1 MSKYTHSKRV
11 VILQIIFSLFL
22 SMIGIKLGYLQIY
35 RNNVFLDSASNMW
48 QRSFPLLASR
58 GYIYDLKGVVL
69 ATNLPTFSIAFMP
82 YQIKDKENV
91 AFKIAPL
98 IGMSKNEL
106 YEKINK
112 KISIVRLNGKGRNI
126 SDDIAKE
133 ISLLNL
139 EGVYLLQDSKR
150 YYPYN
155 NLLSNVLGFSGIDNQ
170 GLAGVEA
177 YYNYYLQGVN
187 GSLNYYTDAKG
198 GLFSNL
204 KSNIVSPSAG
214 LSISL
219 TIDYNIQSILERE
232 LNNAYLKYSPNSIMG
247 IVMDPNT
254 GAILA
259 MSNYPNYN
267 PNNYQEYDSNLYNFN
282 LPVWKSYEPGSTFKV
297 FSFAAALNENLIN
310 MYKDTYYDKG
320 YEIVAGARIK
330 SWKKGGHGLQ
340 TYLEILQNSSNPG
353 FVNIAR
359 KLGKDHLFN
368 YINSFGFGM
377 KTGVDIAGETSGIM
391 FKYDSYN
398 ELEQA
403 TSAFGQGISVS
414 MIQMARAYSSLING
428 GYLLEPYIL
437 KDVRTTSTNDIVYET
452 NPKVVRQVI
461 SKETSD
467 LMRDALEHVA
477 SLGSGRTAYIDGYRV
492 GGKTGT
498 AQIANPETGGY
509 YQGEYNLS
517 MIASAP
523 MDDPQVVVYVVM
535 ERPHSAIQ
543 YGGTIVGP
551 IIKNILEDVLP
562 YMGVSKR
569 SGGIDKSY
577 TWMDTKTYIVDNYI
591 GKSKK
596 EVKSQY
602 FKFEFMGEGDRVID
616 QLPKYGEKIEEGSTI
631 VIMLG

>member
-1 MSKYTHSKRV
+1 MLLYKHTKRIV
-11 VILQIIFSLFL
+11 VLEIIFSLFI
-22 SMIGIKLGYLQIY
+22 SIIAFKLCYLQICK
-35 RNNVFLDSASNMW
+35 NNVYLAMASDMW
-48 QRSFPLLASR
+48 QRSFPLLAPR
-58 GYIYDLKGVVL
+58 GYIYDTNMITL
-69 ATNLPTFSIAFMP
+69 ASNIPTFSLAFMP
-82 YQIKDKENV
+82 YQIKDKYEV
-91 AFKIAPL
+91 ASRVGEIL
-98 IGMSKNEL
+98 GVDRDEL
-106 YEKINK
+106 YNKINK
-112 KISIVRLNGKGRNI
+112 NISIVRLNGAGRNI
-126 SDDIAKE
+126 NDDIARR

-150 YYPYN
+150 YYPYDN
-155 NLLSNVLGFSGIDNQ
+155 MLSNVLGFSGVDNQ
-170 GLAGVEA
+170 GLAGIEA
-177 YYNYYLQGVN
+177 YYDNYLKGTN
-187 GSLNYYTDAKG
+187 GSLNYYMDAKG

-204 KSNIVSPSAG
+204 ESNIVSPVSG

-219 TIDYNIQSILERE
+219 TVDFNIQSILERE
-232 LNNAYLKYSPNSIMG
+232 LNNAYVKYNPSSIMG
-247 IVMDPNT
+247 MVMNPNT
-254 GAILA
+254 GEILA

-267 PNNYQEYDSNLYNFN
+267 PNNYKEYDSYLYNFN

-297 FSFAAALNENLIN
+297 FSFAAALNEKKIN
-310 MYKDTYYDKG
+310 MYKDTYYDTGSVKVG
-320 YEIVAGARIK
+320 GATIK

-340 TYLEILQNSSNPG
+340 TYLEVLQNSSNPG
-353 FVNIAR
+353 FVSIAR
-359 KLGKDHLFN
+359 KLGKDNLFN
-368 YINSFGFGM
+368 YITNFGFGS
-377 KTGVDIAGETSGIM
+377 KTGVDMYGETSGIM
-391 FKYDSYN
+391 FKYESYN

-414 MIQMARAYSSLING
+414 MIQMMAAYSSLING
-428 GYLLEPYIL
+428 GNLMKPYIL
-437 KDVRTTSTNDIVYET
+437 KDVRTTNTNDIVYE
-452 NPKVVRQVI
+452 NKPVLVRKVI

-498 AQIANPETGGY
+498 AQIVNPETGAY
-509 YQGEYNLS
+509 YDREYNLS

-523 MDDPQVVVYVVM
+523 MDDPSVVAYVVM

-602 FKFEFMGEGDRVID
+602 FKFEFVGVGDKVID
-616 QLPKYGEKIEEGSTI
+616 QLPKMGEKIEEGSTI

>member
-1 MSKYTHSKRV
+1 MKERSHTKRI
-11 VILQIIFSLFL
+11 VILEIVFSIML
-22 SMIGIKLGYLQIY
+22 SLIGIKLGYLQIY
-35 RNNVFLDSASNMW
+35 RNNVYLSSASNMW

-58 GYIYDLKGVVL
+58 GYIYDGNGVVL
-69 ATNLPTFSIAFMP
+69 ATNLPTFSLAFMP
-82 YQIKDKENV
+82 YQIKDKGEV
-91 AFKIAPL
+91 ASKIAPL
-98 IGMSKNEL
+98 IGMNSDEL
-106 YEKINK
+106 YNKINK

-126 SDDIAKE
+126 SDNIAKK
-133 ISLLNL
+133 ISLLDL

-150 YYPYN
+150 YYPYGT
-155 NLLSNVLGFSGIDNQ
+155 LLSNVLGFSGVDNQ

-177 YYNYYLQGVN
+177 YYNQYLEGKN
-187 GSLNYYTDAKG
+187 GSLNYYMDAKG

-204 KSNIVSPSAG
+204 KSNVISPSAG

-219 TIDYNIQSILERE
+219 TVDYNIQSILERE

-247 IVMDPNT
+247 IVMNPNT
-254 GAILA
+254 GEILA
-259 MSNYPNYN
+259 MSNYPNYD
-267 PNNYQEYDSNLYNFN
+267 PNNYQAYDPSLYNFN

-320 YEIVAGARIK
+320 YEYVGGARIK

-340 TYLEILQNSSNPG
+340 TYLEVLQNSSNPG

-359 KLGKDHLFN
+359 KLGKDNLFN
-368 YINSFGFGM
+368 YITNFGFGM
-377 KTGVDIAGETSGIM
+377 KTGVDMSGETSGIM

-403 TSAFGQGISVS
+403 TSAFGQGVSVS
-414 MIQMARAYSSLING
+414 MIQMARAYSALING
-428 GYLLEPYIL
+428 GYLMQPYIL
-437 KDVRTTSTNDIVYET
+437 KDVRTTSTGDVVYENEPT
-452 NPKVVRQVI
+452 IVRQVI

-477 SLGSGRTAYIDGYRV
+477 SLGSGRSAYIDGYRV

-498 AQIANPETGGY
+498 AQIANPETGAY

-523 MDDPQVVVYVVM
+523 MDDPEVVAYVVM

-562 YMGVSKR
+562 YMGVNKR
-569 SGGIDKSY
+569 SGGIDKTY

-591 GKSKK
+591 GKGKK

-602 FKFEFMGEGDRVID
+602 FKFEFVGSGDRVID
-616 QLPKYGEKIEEGSTI
+616 QLPKMGERIEEGSTI